1 MSRLAVYVYMF
12 CSQAASHELTKTS
25 QTKRKER
32 QRQIYQHYE
41 QDFKLLE
48 WMSRLNSSHH
58 SNKSGTDD
66 LEPSNPSPPPQQLE
80 QIEFVQLEDD
90 KLADD
95 QEESTSGFQKEV
107 VDQMCLGFSKLLPID
122 SKRDFEKT
130 LLIVSFDNDEL
141 YEQLPMIDV
150 IYRTHFRNIL
160 YCGYPHASLNTYL
173 HKLQLEN
180 RTISYLPAV
189 TPGYECLVGAM
200 EMDYHVD
207 GYLLASAHSLL
218 LPESL
223 KNLDKSM
230 FWYGTEEADNFI
242 SKRTWRDVD
251 PGGKKIPR
259 IMASVVQALKFVAHL
274 VGVHE
279 EEQHGHDSEVGMDD
293 EHHSSEEVQQSQTN
307 KTTASEAP
315 PPEEHVQFELHLHAE
330 GVTPLTNLTDIY
342 TSYGTGGTQ
351 EHVTEEA
358 SSSTIDVTSGEV
370 QTASNE
376 TVIDIVSIDKKEQI
390 NHTYIAEGGKPH
402 APTLVEE
409 KEEEAVFIE
418 YDVTSPLAPEPVAV
432 SELPVQQGE
441 LVLNVSSPDE
451 PHPEYLDTKPH
462 QVFNLSLADG
472 HKDAA
477 SINPVEDES
486 RSLDIESSNNYA
498 KRTADESVKN
508 RTRRK
513 VSLDSETS
521 LQENRIVDGAF
532 RHIEELIR
540 LVLTKITQDEP
551 PSILAPYVA
560 SSRHSMRLDPRE
572 FKHLRCGDQ
581 HLPTFYTNKDLCTSL
596 RQFFSTV
603 NELFQTENGFLPSYN
618 HYPVYYVPLSQ
629 QKAFYLLANVF
640 LQFGVPDQ
648 VAVPLVLRGLA
659 NDQVH
664 QLKRTY
670 FGSDAPAVVEPS
682 YPLFEESAN
691 YLFPVY
697 LQRDLHG
704 DKRLR
709 TIFCLKYLYS
719 ILS

>member
-1 MSRLAVYVYMF
+1 
-12 CSQAASHELTKTS
+12 LTKTS
-25 QTKRKER
+25 QAKRKER
-32 QRQIYQHYE
+32 QRQIYQHYQ

-48 WMSRLNSSHH
+48 WMSQLNSSHH
-58 SNKSGTDD
+58 SNKSGSDD
-66 LEPSNPSPPPQQLE
+66 LQPSNPSPPPQPLE
-80 QIEFVQLEDD
+80 EIEFVQLEDD
-90 KLADD
+90 A
-95 QEESTSGFQKEV
+95 EETVGGLQKEI
-107 VDQMCLGFSKLLPID
+107 VDEMCLGFSKLLPLD

-130 LLIVSFDNDEL
+130 LLVVSFDNDEV

-200 EMDYHVD
+200 EMDYHVE

-218 LPESL
+218 LPDSL
-223 KNLDKSM
+223 KNLDRSM
-230 FWYGTEEADNFI
+230 FWYGTDEADRFI
-242 SKRTWRDVD
+242 SKKTWRDVD

-259 IMASVVQALKFVAHL
+259 IMSSVVQALKFVAHL

-279 EEQHGHDSEVGMDD
+279 EDHQHSHDSDSGMD
-293 EHHSSEEVQQSQTN
+293 EEHHHSSEEVQQSQAN
-307 KTTASEAP
+307 KTTSTSESP

-330 GVTPLTNLTDIY
+330 GVTSLTNLTNIY
-342 TSYGTGGTQ
+342 TAYGTGGKQ
-351 EHVTEEA
+351 EHLTDEPPKE
-358 SSSTIDVTSGEV
+358 SSTPTTKVNADVQST
-370 QTASNE
+370 SNE
-376 TVIDIVSIDKKEQI
+376 PVIDIVSIDKTEKE
-390 NHTYIAEGGKPH
+390 NRTYSAESAKQDESN
-402 APTLVEE
+402 AEQAEEE
-409 KEEEAVFIE
+409 KEEEAVFVD
-418 YDVTSPLAPEPVAV
+418 YDVTSPLVPETV
-432 SELPVQQGE
+432 SVEAISEIPDEKGE
-441 LVLNVSSPDE
+441 LVLNVSSPNE
-451 PHPEYLDTKPH
+451 PHPEYLDTKPIP
-462 QVFNLSLADG
+462 VFNLSLS
-472 HKDAA
+472 DAPRD
-477 SINPVEDES
+477 SLINPVEDES
-486 RSLDIESSNNYA
+486 VSFDIESSNNYA

-513 VSLDSETS
+513 VSLDSET
-521 LQENRIVDGAF
+521 LQQENRIVEGAF
-532 RHIEELIR
+532 RHIEDLMR
-540 LVLTKITQDEP
+540 LVLNKISLEEP
-551 PSILAPYVA
+551 PSLPPPFAA
-560 SSRHSMRLDPRE
+560 SSMHSMRLDPRE
-572 FKHLRCGDQ
+572 FKHLKCGEN
-581 HLPTFYTNKDLCTSL
+581 HLPSFYTNKDLCASL
-596 RQFFSTV
+596 RHFFGTIQQ
-603 NELFQTENGFLPSYN
+603 LYQTDSGFLPSYN

-659 NDQVH
+659 RDRVH

-670 FGSDAPAVVEPS
+670 FGSDTPAVVEPS
-682 YPLFEESAN
+682 YPLFDESAN

-709 TIFCLKYLYS
+709 TIFCLKYLYN